1 MSFNFAAELSQQVAL
16 VLPPLLE
23 DGNSRL
29 HNCNVSLVAENEPE
43 VEGCSKSR
51 APPAEPPVVSQVLI
65 ISLVVLLLRLK
76 LYL

>member
-23 DGNSRL
+23 DAYGNSRL
-29 HNCNVSLVAENEPE
+29 HNCNVSPVAENEPE

-51 APPAEPPVVSQVLI
+51 APPVVSQVLI
-65 ISLVVLLLRLK
+65 ISLVVLLSRLK